1 MKMHLINL
9 LKKYN
14 ANEKQIN
21 NAIDFFKERKI
32 TNKAVQDFLNSS

>member
-1 MKMHLINL
+1 MHLINL

-14 ANEKQIN
+14 ATEKQIN

-32 TNKAVQDFLNSS
+32 TNKSVQDFLNSN